1 MGINRDHHILKD
13 LIYQGD
19 AKILPSD
26 ISPDEKESLNTKSK
40 SWQIHCYRRGFQKTS
55 L

>member
-1 MGINRDHHILKD
+1 MLKD

-26 ISPDEKESLNTKSK
+26 ISPDERVSKHKKAKVDKSNV
-40 SWQIHCYRRGFQKTS
+40 IEGFQKHFRINR
-55 L
+55 

>member
-1 MGINRDHHILKD
+1 MIKD

-26 ISPDEKESLNTKSK
+26 ISPDERVSKHTKQKLTNSL
-40 SWQIHCYRRGFQKTS
+40 